1 MSIINPARA
10 QALRQAPD
18 RNPAKLQ
25 REMKYAAVRQLL
37 ENLTTFPFVKEWL
50 ERKTL
55 QLHDAYFGIAS
66 GDLLSLYSD
75 TGAFEKVA

>member
-1 MSIINPARA
+1 MNPARA

-18 RNPAKLQ
+18 RDPAELQ
-25 REMKYAAVRQLL
+25 REMEYAAVRQSL
-37 ENLTTFPFVKEWL
+37 ENLTTFPFVKERL

-55 QLHDAYFGIAS
+55 QLHGAYFGIAS
-66 GDLLSLYSD
+66 GDLLALDAD